1 MNKPVYLWLA
11 TGAGLVFLLVL
22 AAGGAFRPDEQPR
35 LPLLGMLLMAEF
47 GAIAN
52 ALAAFFA
59 LRAWARDRR
68 ATGLL
73 MTGAAA
79 AVVAVALLF
88 SGVLIWQGFI
98 ASA

>member
-11 TGAGLVFLLVL
+11 TGAGLVILLAL
-22 AAGGAFRPDEQPR
+22 AAGGAFRPQEQPQM
-35 LPLLGMLLMAEF
+35 PLLAMLLMAEF

-59 LRAWARDRR
+59 LRAWAQDRGR
-68 ATGLL
+68 NGLL

-79 AVVAVALLF
+79 AVVAVALLL
-88 SGVLIWQGFI
+88 SGVMMWQGFI
-98 ASA
+98 AEA